1 MGPSV
6 RERWRSIVCFSNG
19 LTHKLILPFV
29 RYGCETWFLTPRE
42 VHNVDIWKEHEM
54 DKKTDQN
61 PEVNVEF
68 GILQDREHCDITGYI
83 VLLG

>member
-1 MGPSV
+1 
-6 RERWRSIVCFSNG
+6 
-19 LTHKLILPFV
+19 
-29 RYGCETWFLTPRE
+29 
-42 VHNVDIWKEHEM
+42 M